1 MTPSDSPSLGAP
13 QPRSWGFLTNHG
25 RVLLCLGID
34 PSSRLRE
41 LTDKIGITERAVHAI
56 ITDLEQNGFLH
67 RVKVGR
73 RVNYLLNEDAP
84 MRHPIESNAT
94 VREFL
99 SAFMSRPP
107 DDAEH
112 FGVRGA

>member
-1 MTPSDSPSLGAP
+1 MTPSDSPSIGAP
-13 QPRSWGFLTNHG
+13 QTRSWGFLTNHG
-25 RVLLCLGID
+25 RVLLCLGIE
-34 PSSRLRE
+34 PNSRLRD

-56 ITDLEQNGFLH
+56 ITDLEQGGFLH

-94 VREFL
+94 VRDFL
-99 SAFMSRPP
+99 AAFMAKQPAY
-107 DDAEH
+107 AEH
-112 FGVRGA
+112 L